1 MLEYLGD
8 PGVATY
14 LTHPALDLAAVR
26 VAVGRSVALWSS
38 QDNARFNLLFVVD
51 LDNLPIGEVHAW
63 NKAESLQP
71 TSPDPSEVWIGYA
84 FNPRY
89 RGFGYATE
97 SVRGLIEWLFARGV
111 RSVFANCYLG
121 NIASIAL
128 LERLGFTECARYS
141 AEQDATE
148 KHAAS
153 CRMRLDRP

>member
-1 MLEYLGD
+1 MLEYRGD
-8 PGVATY
+8 PAVATY

-26 VAVGRSVALWSS
+26 LAVGRSVALWSS
-38 QDNARFNLLFVVD
+38 QDHERFNLLFAVD
-51 LDNLPIGEVHAW
+51 LDNVLIGEVHAW
-63 NKAESLQP
+63 NTAESLQP
-71 TSPDPSEVWIGYA
+71 TSPDPAEVWIGYA

-97 SVRGLIEWLFARGV
+97 SVRGSIEWLFARAAH
-111 RSVFANCYLG
+111 SVFANCYLD

-128 LERLGFTECARYS
+128 LERLDFTECARYS
-141 AEQDATE
+141 AEQDATQ